1 MKNKK
6 KVISLCREFMESNG
20 IAYDEGEF
28 EQKIISNL
36 YNNKVLTDA
45 ELGLSE
51 ITVALAKV
59 DNDHALENVEKKL
72 GEDIDNLIML
82 ILTSSV
88 QYQKKIELSISKR
101 KNDNSNI
108 KVLMTGI
115 KEDEKNYTVRIVSRI
130 QALYDEIE
138 VPKSRTSSE
147 KVNGYVYSAYL
158 KDLVDIYD
166 EMGDELFKKNVRLR
180 VKKDSIGVGKE
191 IKDTLR
197 NNPEQ
202 FWFFNNGITI
212 VTNKAIDL
220 TKSDCILLEKKG
232 NVTFS
237 VVNGAQT
244 IAAAHEFMKCDSD
257 KENSE
262 KSAEDALVLLRIVS
276 VEEMKA
282 NNEEEDFAPESMSE
296 KISKALNRQKP
307 IEAEDLAY
315 YSPFVKAVNKL
326 YKEIL
331 GSKEESEI
339 DNRYFCVIRRGEN
352 EDDSE
357 SNFEHSLTL
366 IARAIRASGYF
377 PKGNTQRVYTPWK
390 AVNTYNADILKM
402 NDQDLK
408 HVELFKT
415 ALITD
420 NKEEYL
426 NNYQYINLAIYLYKR
441 FGELKKEIDLTEYKN
456 KARIEVFKE
465 SGSWY
470 FVTFFFEFIL
480 QNSNNQR
487 LKSNCILDFNDIISK
502 NDLIEMIKFFFTVMD
517 KDGEFKLKDLRQEDT
532 YKDIKKLIRSHSSK
546 QAVYTDKAQQLLIS
560 YRDGDLLSYNAYE
573 VSLVVKG
580 DRFILKAGSKIET
593 EVSDNC
599 SQEVKR
605 LRDENESK
613 IKEDGI
619 LSEDIEFDDLSLAA
633 KFVEGRRLVKGYKN
647 WSVSD

>member
-6 KVISLCREFMESNG
+6 KIISLCREFMESNG
-20 IAYDEGEF
+20 IAYDEGDF
-28 EQKIISNL
+28 EQKIILNL
-36 YNNKVLTDA
+36 YNDKVLTDT

-51 ITVALAKV
+51 ISVALAKV
-59 DNDHALENVEKKL
+59 DNEIALKNVEKKL
-72 GEDIDNLIML
+72 VEDNENLIML

-88 QYQKKIELSISKR
+88 QYQKKIEQVISRR

-115 KEDEKNYTVRIVSRI
+115 KEDEKKYTVRIVSRI

-138 VPKSRTSSE
+138 VPKSRKISE
-147 KVNGYVYSAYL
+147 RVNGYVYSAYL
-158 KDLVDIYD
+158 KDIVNIYD

-197 NNPEQ
+197 DNPNQ

-212 VTNKAIDL
+212 VSNKAIDL
-220 TKSDCILLEKKG
+220 AKSDCILLEKKG
-232 NVTFS
+232 DVTFS

-244 IAAAHEFMKCDSD
+244 IAAAHEFLKCDSE
-257 KENSE
+257 KAENI
-262 KSAEDALVLLRIVS
+262 KNAEDALVLLRIVS
-276 VEEMKA
+276 VEERDA
-282 NNEEEDFAPESMSE
+282 NNEEADCNTESMSE

-315 YSPFVKAVNKL
+315 YSPFVKSVNKL
-326 YKEIL
+326 YKEVL
-331 GSKEESEI
+331 GSKEESEV

-352 EDDSE
+352 ENDSE

-377 PKGNTQRVYTPWK
+377 PTGKTQRVYTPWK

-415 ALITD
+415 ALIAD

-426 NNYQYINLAIYLYKR
+426 KNYQYINLAIYLYKR
-441 FGELKKEIDLTEYKN
+441 FGELKKEINLTEYKN

-470 FVTFFFEFIL
+470 FITFFFEFIL
-480 QNSNNQR
+480 QNSKDQR
-487 LKSNCILDFNDIISK
+487 LKSNCIIDFNDIISK
-502 NDLIEMIKFFFTVMD
+502 NDLVEMIKFFFTVMD
-517 KDGEFKLKDLRQEDT
+517 KEGEFKLKDLRQEDT
-532 YKDIKKLIRSHSSK
+532 YKDIKKLIKSHLSK
-546 QAVYTDKAQQLLIS
+546 QSVYADKAQQLLIS
-560 YRDGDLLSYNAYE
+560 YKEGDRLSYSAYE
-573 VSLVVKG
+573 ASLLVKG
-580 DRFILKAGSKIET
+580 DRFILKTGSRIET

-599 SQEVKR
+599 SMEVKR
-605 LRDENESK
+605 LREENESK
-613 IKEDGI
+613 IKMDGI
-619 LSEDIEFDDLSLAA
+619 ITEDIEFDDLSLAA

-647 WSVSD
+647 WSVSE